1 MCDFSPCAEACR
13 LQNLLFVC
21 SRRDEHSSGQIPG
34 PRADGRRIV
43 PLKRRSVTDC
53 GRIVG
58 NSSLTRVMEELP
70 ITQEKSRNSPE
81 LLCNLAFGI
90 WTLWLPQFDRIS
102 LRVMQASE
110 PAVGI
115 RLRVNLDRDSR
126 ALYWARNFADSRH
139 PKFRHP
145 NILGS

>member
-43 PLKRRSVTDC
+43 PLKHRSVTDC

-126 ALYWARNFADSRH
+126 SL
-139 PKFRHP
+139 
-145 NILGS
+145 

>member
-53 GRIVG
+53 GRIIG
-58 NSSLTRVMEELP
+58 NSY
-70 ITQEKSRNSPE
+70 
-81 LLCNLAFGI
+81 
-90 WTLWLPQFDRIS
+90 RIS
-102 LRVMQASE
+102 RQPTYSVRCGLRAASRIIIHRE
-110 PAVGI
+110 TTNTVIVLPHWEK
-115 RLRVNLDRDSR
+115 LDNL
-126 ALYWARNFADSRH
+126 
-139 PKFRHP
+139 KFK
-145 NILGS
+145 LL